1 MGRYRNDGLVWF
13 CDGSPLSGHA
23 RKQTLLIEGMRPQ
36 TSRRNWLDR
45 HALGLA
51 LLESIM
57 SAKVFVAAV
66 IVAAG
71 PGLALAETAAPNAA
85 GTATMTTR
93 QTPDTGAGAP
103 SGSTPAS
110 SVGGGIIGS
119 DAVHGTGAHE
129 AKGLSPEPSRPP
141 SGKK

>member
-1 MGRYRNDGLVWF
+1 MF
-13 CDGSPLSGHA
+13 
-23 RKQTLLIEGMRPQ
+23 
-36 TSRRNWLDR
+36 
-45 HALGLA
+45 
-51 LLESIM
+51 
-57 SAKVFVAAV
+57 AKICIAAV

-71 PGLALAETAAPNAA
+71 SGVALAETAAPNAA

-93 QTPDTGAGAP
+93 QTPDTGAGA
-103 SGSTPAS
+103 SGGSTPAS

-129 AKGLSPEPSRPP
+129 AKGLSPEPTHPS